1 MGADIALYMLALMLG
16 LILLGVHIA
25 VALSV
30 VSFVGVYLIL
40 GNLTAALSILSVT
53 TYDAVRKLEF
63 AVIPL
68 FVLMGD
74 FIARCGAAGDLYR
87 LCNRLMR
94 RVPGRLAVATVA
106 GNAVFAAVTGVS
118 IAAAAAFSRI
128 SYPEMRK
135 LGYDRTYAVGVIAGS
150 ACLGMLIPPSVL
162 MIVWAILTEQS
173 VGALFLAGVVPGI
186 ILASMFAAY
195 CIYKAVRDPSIAPP
209 GNVDSDASLT
219 PAERRS
225 ETIGGVGI
233 FLLIGLVLGGMWGG
247 LFTPTEAAG
256 FGVIGAV
263 LVAFAKGM
271 SGKAAME
278 AIYHAAKTT
287 APLMILLI
295 AASMYSRLL
304 ALSGSVNVIQGGLLG
319 FSSNDFL
326 LLLIMAAIW
335 FVLGMLIDSVS
346 IILLTVPIFAPL
358 AAKIGIDPIAFA
370 VFGILVIEAGLLT
383 PPFGLLVYAV
393 KGCVPDSAVTLG
405 EIFRGS
411 TPYWIMLLVLG
422 ALVLL
427 FPGLASWLPRV
438 MN

>member
-1 MGADIALYMLALMLG
+1 MGADIALYMLGLMLG

-25 VALSV
+25 VALAV
-30 VSFVGVYLIL
+30 VSFLGVYLIL
-40 GNLTAALSILSVT
+40 GNVEAALSILSVT
-53 TYDAVRKLEF
+53 TYDAVRKHEF

-87 LCNRLMR
+87 LCNRVMA

-135 LGYDRTYAVGVIAGS
+135 LGYDRKYAVGVIAGS

-186 ILASMFAAY
+186 ILASMFAGY
-195 CIYKAVRDPSIAPP
+195 CIFLAVRDPQIAPA
-209 GNVDSDASLT
+209 GALESDHLT
-219 PAERRS
+219 PAARRS
-225 ETIGGVGI
+225 EMIGGIGI
-233 FLLIGLVLGGMWGG
+233 FLLIVLVLGGMWGG

-256 FGVIGAV
+256 FGVLGAV
-263 LVAFAKGM
+263 AVAFAKGM
-271 SGKAAME
+271 DRKAAME
-278 AIYHAAKTT
+278 AVYHAAKTT

-304 ALSGSVNVIQGGLLG
+304 ALSGGVNVIQGAMMS
-319 FSSNDFL
+319 FTSSDVL
-326 LLLIMAAIW
+326 LLLFMALVW

-370 VFGILVIEAGLLT
+370 IFGILVIEAGLLT

-393 KGCVPDSAVTLG
+393 KGCVPDSALTLG
-405 EIFRGS
+405 DIFRGS
-411 TPYWIMLLVLG
+411 TAYWVMLLTLGVIVL
-422 ALVLL
+422 A
-427 FPGLASWLPRV
+427 FPSLATWLPRV
-438 MN
+438 LN

>member
-1 MGADIALYMLALMLG
+1 MGADIAIYMLLLMLG

-25 VALSV
+25 VALGV
-30 VSFVGVYLIL
+30 VSFLGVYLIL
-40 GNLTAALSILSVT
+40 GNIEAALSILSVT
-53 TYDAVRKLEF
+53 TYDAVRKHEF

-87 LCNRLMR
+87 LCNRVMS

-135 LGYDRTYAVGVIAGS
+135 LGYDRQYAVGVIAGS

-186 ILASMFAAY
+186 ILAMMFAGY
-195 CIYKAVRDPSIAPP
+195 CIYVAVRYPSAAPP
-209 GNVDSDASLT
+209 GAVDSDSLAT
-219 PAERRS
+219 PAQRRS
-225 ETIGGVGI
+225 ESIGGIGI
-233 FLLIGLVLGGMWGG
+233 FLLIVLVLGGMWGG

-256 FGVIGAV
+256 FGVLGAV
-263 LVAFAKGM
+263 VVAFAKGM
-271 SGKAAME
+271 SGQAALE

-304 ALSGSVNVIQGGLLG
+304 ALSGGVNLIQVTLVS
-319 FSSNDFL
+319 FTSSDIL
-326 LLLIMAAIW
+326 LLLLMAAVW

-358 AAKIGIDPIAFA
+358 AMKMGVDPMAFA
-370 VFGILVIEAGLLT
+370 IFGILVIEAGLLT

-393 KGCVPDSAVTLG
+393 KGCVPDPAVTLG

-411 TPYWIMLLVLG
+411 VAYWIMLLGLG
-422 ALVLL
+422 ALVLAV
-427 FPGLASWLPRV
+427 PSLASWLPRV
-438 MN
+438 LN